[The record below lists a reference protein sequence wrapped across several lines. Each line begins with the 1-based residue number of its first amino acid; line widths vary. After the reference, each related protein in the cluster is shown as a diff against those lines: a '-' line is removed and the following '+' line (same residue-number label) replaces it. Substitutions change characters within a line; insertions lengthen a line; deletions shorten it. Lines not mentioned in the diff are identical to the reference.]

1 MTCWL
6 TSLKV
11 LTLNVVSVNTCT
23 NWERNEKVFLCACN
37 LVASKNAIVEV
48 AILFWFVLFLFW
60 FVLLLSLFFIFFFLF
75 CFLFWFS
82 LFCFC
87 LTSVFLIFLFL
98 FRFFC
103 FCFDSSCF
111 LFCFDLSSFFLFW
124 FFLFWFSFCFWF
136 CLVLF
141 VLFCFL
147 QTLRE
152 ASVSALVADAQ
163 WSVSCPVAI
172 YVHFL
177 RDIRKL

>member
-23 NWERNEKVFLCACN
+23 NRERNEKVFLCACN

-60 FVLLLSLFFIFFFLF
+60 FVLLLFLFFIFLFLF

-82 LFCFC
+82 LFYFLSYFC
-87 LTSVFLIFLFL
+87 FLIFLFL
-98 FRFFC
+98 FRFFV
-103 FCFDSSCF
+103 FVLIF
-111 LFCFDLSSFFLFW
+111 LFFICLVLFLFW
-124 FFLFWFSFCFWF
+124 FFLFLFSFCFWF

-152 ASVSALVADAQ
+152 ASVSALAADAQ